1 MSIHFSRS
9 LRRLEADNSRRSA
22 ILLAVVIILI
32 GLWTAWFVTAR
43 VAVYATTGAARLEV
57 VQENH
62 PVDSPV
68 GGRVIVGH
76 LSAGQKVRAGDVL
89 LELDAN
95 PERLARKEAVAKLAP
110 AAHQLDSLKDEL
122 NAEERA
128 LAVERRSAEA
138 ANAEALAKAQESAS
152 AAEFAVEEGKRLA
165 DLQRRGLVSDLD
177 ALRGQK
183 LAEERQSEARA
194 AQFAT
199 QRLARDLD
207 AKEQDRF
214 ARVARLKNEV
224 AAIEGGRS
232 EASAA
237 SDTLAY
243 QIEQRQVRAPI
254 GGTLAEVSTLKVGG
268 MVQLGDR
275 ICTIVPEGTLKVI
288 ALFAPSTALGRVHDG
303 QPARVRLEGFPWTQY
318 GSAHATV
325 SQVSGE
331 VRDGQVRVE
340 LALDRDADSAIP
352 FQHGLPAEV
361 DVEIEQISPMTMVLR
376 SVGGRLRV
384 SAATPSSLTI
394 R

>member
-9 LRRLEADNSRRSA
+9 LRRLEADSSRRSF
-22 ILLAVVIILI
+22 ILLAVVIILV
-32 GLWTAWFVTAR
+32 GLWTTWFVTAR

-57 VQENH
+57 DQENH
-62 PVDSPV
+62 PVDAPV
-68 GGRVIVGH
+68 AGRVVVGH

-95 PERLARKEAVAKLAP
+95 PERLARNEAMAKLAP
-110 AAHQLDSLKDEL
+110 ASHQLDSLKDEL
-122 NAEERA
+122 KAEERA
-128 LAVERRSAEA
+128 LEVERRGAEA
-138 ANAEALAKAQESAS
+138 ANAEAIAKAQESAV

-165 DLQRRGLVSDLD
+165 DLQSRGLVSDLD

-183 LAEERQSEARA
+183 LAEARQSEARA
-194 AQFAT
+194 GEFAT
-199 QRLARDLD
+199 RRLARDLD

-232 EASAA
+232 QAVAA
-237 SDTLAY
+237 SDTLDY

-254 GGTLAEVSTLKVGG
+254 AGTLAEISALKVGG
-268 MVQLGDR
+268 MVQPGDR
-275 ICTIVPEGTLKVI
+275 ICTIVPDGMLKVV
-288 ALFAPSTALGRVHDG
+288 ALFAPSAALGRVHEG
-303 QPARVRLEGFPWTQY
+303 QSALVRLEGFPWTQY
-318 GSAHATV
+318 GSAHASV
-325 SQVSGE
+325 SHVSGE
-331 VRDGQVRVE
+331 VRDGQIRVE
-340 LALDRDADSAIP
+340 LALSRDADSAIP

-361 DVEIEQISPMTMVLR
+361 DVEIERVSPMTMVLR

-384 SAATPSSLTI
+384 SAATPSSLNI